1 VDITQVKA
9 TISRG
14 NQAASDGID
23 LMHGVR
29 DRVEHAHALA
39 AGTVHDSRH
48 EDVEAGLRKLLD
60 ALRESS
66 RVAGLLRS
74 GADAA
79 QDYAS
84 RL

>member
-1 VDITQVKA
+1 MDITQVKA

-14 NQAASDGID
+14 NQAARDGID
-23 LMHGVR
+23 LTRGVR
-29 DRVEHAHALA
+29 DRTEQAHTLA
-39 AGTVHDSRH
+39 VGTVHDSGH
-48 EDVEAGLRKLLD
+48 KDVEAGLHKLLE

-66 RVAGLLRS
+66 RVAGLLHS

-79 QDYAS
+79 QEYAS